1 VPVTGGSAAEFR
13 AIGRIP
19 LKLGWKAA
27 YGAMMPDEN
36 KETDAEQTLPALTNG
51 EAATLSDPKVEA
63 KSTQPPPRYSEG
75 TLVEAMQNARRFVQ
89 APELRERLKEAK
101 GIGTPATRAEIIK
114 GPKRQSLLTADGK
127 FVVPTFG
134 GLQIFELLRQAAPGL
149 VDPATTA
156 SWEMRLDDIV
166 AGRGDFRSV
175 IDGIAESAG
184 RLIEILK
191 GQSSSAVDL
200 GVAKTATGLA
210 KRRSAGKVRAVKQT
224 AGIASGKQPARR
236 RRSSRQIGSTASD
249 PPSADKDAFSS
260 GGGAPTAKMV
270 SYAKRLAGNK
280 NVPLPL
286 RLEQDFAI
294 CRRFLDQYSRKQST
308 RG

>member
-1 VPVTGGSAAEFR
+1 MSAEGDRANPAEAR
-13 AIGRIP
+13 LEGCH
-19 LKLGWKAA
+19 
-27 YGAMMPDEN
+27 GAMMPDEN

-75 TLVEAMQNARRFVQ
+75 TLVEAMQNAWRFVQ

-114 GPKRQSLLTADGK
+114 GLKRQNLLTADGK
-127 FVVPTFG
+127 FVIPTSG
-134 GLQIFELLRQAAPGL
+134 GLQIFELLRHAAPGL

-175 IDGIAESAG
+175 IDGIAETAG
-184 RLIEILK
+184 RLIEILQ
-191 GQSSSAVDL
+191 GQSYSMVDL
-200 GVAKTATGLA
+200 GVAKTATGRG

-224 AGIASGKQPARR
+224 AGIASGKQPAQR
-236 RRSSRQIGSTASD
+236 RRSSRQIRPTASTLD
-249 PPSADKDAFSS
+249 PPSADKDAVRS
-260 GGGAPTAKMV
+260 GGGGPTAKMV
-270 SYAKRLAGNK
+270 SYAKRLAANK
-280 NVPLPL
+280 NVPLPPQ
-286 RLEQDFAI
+286 LEQEFKI
-294 CRRFLDQYSRKQST
+294 CRRFLDQYSR
-308 RG
+308 